1 MQDAMFNSLDLAGA
15 PIETALQGLLQ
26 FLGRPQCR
34 LEQLQEPRQR
44 HQLLLQQRQ
53 RQRQQ
58 HRQPLIR
65 PFALNRLQQVQLL
78 VVLRLLRLYQQLVQR
93 KKDQQILLLVPLQ
106 DCHQRVRRLLS
117 LR

>member
-1 MQDAMFNSLDLAGA
+1 MQDAMFNFLVLAGA
-15 PIETALQGLLQ
+15 PIETALRGLLQ
-26 FLGRPQCR
+26 FLGRLQCR

-53 RQRQQ
+53 QQRQRLS
-58 HRQPLIR
+58 HPV
-65 PFALNRLQQVQLL
+65 ALNRPQQVQLL

-106 DCHQRVRRLLS
+106 VCQQVRQLLS
-117 LR
+117 LHSVH